1 MRATQQWSFAA
12 DFDNAVLGLSS
23 RAHTAVE
30 LGSRLDELVGHR
42 LRLPSY
48 IVILEDK
55 PPKDLSSV

>member
-1 MRATQQWSFAA
+1 MRATQPWSFAV

-48 IVILEDK
+48 IVIEDK